1 MSWLHGYIAV
11 DWGTTNRRA
20 YLIDASGRLV
30 DTFTD
35 DLGLMAVPKG
45 GFDAAAAQIRQRL
58 GDRPML
64 LAGMVG
70 SNRGWR
76 EAPYA
81 PAPAGVDDLARAIL
95 WIEPGRTG
103 IVPGVSQSGAGN
115 SGGADVM
122 RGEEVQV
129 LGAVAAGHVPPDT
142 LICHPGTHAKW
153 IRMSS
158 GRIAS
163 FRTMMTGELFSL
175 LARHSILAD
184 QLQDEVTANA
194 SFERGVAEALGGAE
208 ILSALFRIRARHL
221 LGEEEGEPT
230 DYASGLL
237 IGCDVRAGLAMHGG
251 GPIAVIGRED
261 LCKLYRTALAQ
272 AGHATTQL
280 DGADAFLAG
289 IKVLTE
295 ML

>member
-1 MSWLHGYIAV
+1 MSWRNGYIAV

-20 YLIDASGRLV
+20 YLIDESGALT
-30 DTFTD
+30 DTFAD

-81 PAPAGVDDLARAIL
+81 PAPAGNEDLARAIL

-103 IVPGVSQSGAGN
+103 IVPGVSQSGTGGA
-115 SGGADVM
+115 GADVM

-129 LGAVAAGHVPPDT
+129 LGAVAAGHVPPDA

-153 IRMSS
+153 IRMSG

-175 LARHSILAD
+175 LTRHSILAD
-184 QLQDEVTANA
+184 QLQDEVAVNA
-194 SFERGVAEALGGAE
+194 SFERGVAEALAGAE
-208 ILSALFRIRARHL
+208 ILSALFGIRARHL

-237 IGCDVRAGLAMHGG
+237 IGCDVRAGLTIHRD
-251 GPIAVIGRED
+251 GPIALIGRED
-261 LCKLYRTALAQ
+261 LCALYGAALAQ
-272 AGHATTQL
+272 AGHRTTQL